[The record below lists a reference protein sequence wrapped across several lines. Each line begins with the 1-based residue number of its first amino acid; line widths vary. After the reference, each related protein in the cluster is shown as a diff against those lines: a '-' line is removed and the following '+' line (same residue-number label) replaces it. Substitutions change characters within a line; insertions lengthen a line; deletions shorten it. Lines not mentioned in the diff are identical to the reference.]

1 MRRFVLAVAVLGLTG
16 GLAMAEV
23 KSKKVEYKVGD
34 NAFAGVM
41 YWDDT
46 SKDKRPGV
54 LVFHEYWGL
63 NDHAKAKAEEWA
75 KLGYVAFAA
84 DLYGEGKVT
93 DKAEHAAEMAAGLRK
108 DVKDWRARAEAA
120 LKQLTDFEFTDAK
133 RVAATGYCLG
143 GSTALVLAAGGADL
157 KAVSTFHAGLPKF
170 TAEEAK
176 AIKAKVLV
184 NNGEADSFIP
194 ADAIDAFKKT
204 LEDAKVSLDFRQYKG
219 AVHSF
224 TVKTADGS
232 ANKNMKYDKDADEQ
246 SWAATKKLFEEALG
260 KK

>member
-1 MRRFVLAVAVLGLTG
+1 MKRLLVAAVL
-16 GLAMAEV
+16 LACAGAASAAV
-23 KSKKVEYKVGD
+23 KSKKVEYKSGD
-34 NAFAGVM
+34 TALAGMM
-41 YWDDT
+41 YWDDA

-54 LVFHEYWGL
+54 LVFHEFWGL
-63 NDHAKAKAEEWA
+63 DDHAKAKAEEWA

-84 DLYGEGKVT
+84 DMYGEGKLT
-93 DKAEHAAEMAAGLRK
+93 DKREHAMEMAQGLRK
-108 DVKDWRARAEAA
+108 DVKDWRARAQAA

-143 GSTALVLAAGGADL
+143 GTTALQLAASGADL

-170 TAEEAK
+170 TADEAK

-184 NNGEADSFIP
+184 NNGEADTFIP
-194 ADAIDAFKKT
+194 AEAIEAFKKALT
-204 LEDAKVSLDFRQYKG
+204 DAKVSLDFEQYKG

-224 TVKTADGS
+224 TVKGADDKKIDG
-232 ANKNMKYDKDADEQ
+232 MKYDKDADEK
-246 SWAATKKLFEEALG
+246 SWAATKKLFEETMG